1 MLAGVALLIVGALA
15 NSAVLIILGLV
26 LRRQLQR
33 LFRYPLMV
41 FCGLIESGINDLYIF
56 SLNCL
61 FNIGYFLRPLIN
73 QQNDQMHLRVVF
85 LYRLGNFL

>member
-1 MLAGVALLIVGALA
+1 
-15 NSAVLIILGLV
+15 
-26 LRRQLQR
+26 
-33 LFRYPLMV
+33 MV

-61 FNIGYFLRPLIN
+61 FNIGYFLRPLVN
-73 QQNDQMHLRVVF
+73 QQNDQMHLRVIF

>member
-1 MLAGVALLIVGALA
+1 MFHQTFCTLDYH
-15 NSAVLIILGLV
+15 
-26 LRRQLQR
+26 
-33 LFRYPLMV
+33 FRYPLMV

-73 QQNDQMHLRVVF
+73 QQNDQMHLRVIF